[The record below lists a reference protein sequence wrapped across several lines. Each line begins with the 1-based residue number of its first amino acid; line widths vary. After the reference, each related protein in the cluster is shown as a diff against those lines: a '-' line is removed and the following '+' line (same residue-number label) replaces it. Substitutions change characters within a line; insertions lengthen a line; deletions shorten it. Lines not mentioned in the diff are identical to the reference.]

1 MGQSK
6 SKVDDDSKANF
17 ANNDNLGY
25 GKISHETA
33 VSHYT
38 PSFFPLIPVVNKNTM
53 KLCQESW
60 KLIIKDEVKDGFT
73 LSGITLF
80 YTEFYDLLEKFDSS
94 GRFEAVLSMH
104 SVGVNK
110 IAAKGQILVRIMH
123 YVLSIDI
130 DHPNELQYSLYML
143 GKSHSHKQIRP
154 WQYSIFVQTMINTLA
169 SRLGSNATHDVM
181 SAWVN
186 LFAFVMKT
194 MLPPAIK
201 GLVVETELNS
211 NATAQFVSEEITQ
224 NILEVEDEKEMAKS
238 LGSRSLNGS
247 RYGGGGGSR
256 YGGGSRFGGSLLGG
270 SVQGSPRGFSSSK

>member
-6 SKVDDDSKANF
+6 SKVDDDSKVNF
-17 ANNDNLGY
+17 ASNLGF
-25 GKISHETA
+25 GKISDDQATA
-33 VSHYT
+33 HYT
-38 PSFFPLIPVVNKNTM
+38 PSFFPLIPVVNKHTL

-60 KLIIKDEVKDGFT
+60 KLITKDEIKDGFT

-80 YTEFYDLLEKFDSS
+80 YTEFYELLEKFDTT
-94 GRFEAVLSMH
+94 GRFEAVLTMH
-104 SVGVNK
+104 STGMNK
-110 IAAKGQILVRIMH
+110 IAAKGQILVRIMQ

-130 DHPNELQYSLYML
+130 DHPKELQYSLYML
-143 GKSHSHKQIRP
+143 GKSHNHKQIRP

-186 LFAFVMKT
+186 VFAFVMKT

-201 GLVVETELNS
+201 GLIVETELNS
-211 NATAQFVSEEITQ
+211 NATAEFVNEEVTQ

-247 RYGGGGGSR
+247 RYGGSKYGGSK
-256 YGGGSRFGGSLLGG
+256 FGGSILG
-270 SVQGSPRGFSSSK
+270 SVHGTPRGFGSSKY

>member
-6 SKVDDDSKANF
+6 SKVDDASKIDHAK
-17 ANNDNLGY
+17 NLGH
-25 GKISHETA
+25 GAVSHEQA
-33 VSHYT
+33 VEHYT
-38 PSFFPLIPVVNKNTM
+38 PSFFPIIPVVNKNTIH
-53 KLCQESW
+53 LCQESW

-80 YTEFYDLLEKFDSS
+80 YTEFYELLEKFDSS

-104 SVGVNK
+104 STGQNK
-110 IAAKGQILVRIMH
+110 IAAKGQILMRIMQF
-123 YVLSIDI
+123 VLSIDI
-130 DHPNELQYSLYML
+130 DHPKELQYSLFML
-143 GKSHSHKQIRP
+143 GKSHAHKQIRP

-186 LFAFVMKT
+186 IFAFVMKT

-211 NATAQFVSEEITQ
+211 NATAHFVSEEVTQ

-238 LGSRSLNGS
+238 LGSRSPNGS
-247 RYGGGGGSR
+247 RYGGSR
-256 YGGGSRFGGSLLGG
+256 YGGSKYGGSLVG
-270 SVQGSPRGFSSSK
+270 SVHGSPRGFGSSKYYHFFI